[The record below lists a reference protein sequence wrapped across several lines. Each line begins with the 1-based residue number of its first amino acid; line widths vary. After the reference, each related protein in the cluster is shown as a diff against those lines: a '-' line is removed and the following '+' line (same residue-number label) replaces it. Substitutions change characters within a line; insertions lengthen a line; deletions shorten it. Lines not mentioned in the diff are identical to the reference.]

1 MGSSKSPTA
10 PAQGASL
17 SDLAEVIHSRAWNR
31 LQEIVQRL
39 NILVELVDEG
49 LTPLLPP
56 FDGRPASAVRRLR
69 VRLDDAALREAIQR
83 SMQTLTS
90 RWATLAGVRILCVPI
105 PRERGGAAGVL
116 LLANERPDEPE
127 FGGQGDLERV
137 GSWLASALELQ
148 LASSASA
155 ESSDLSRLSSL
166 CRLLNQTIAIGSER
180 ELIRTFIEALA
191 VWEDFDSV
199 AYLGDLTGRFSLELS
214 LPGSDRTLAP
224 QFINEDPVPERVT
237 VIRLTP
243 TDRER
248 LGFRETRAV
257 VISHLP
263 RQAPSHWLIAAL
275 GDTDSRSEERL
286 ALYVDVLGQAF
297 SEAHAVESSRLS
309 WAMLQHLLDAGES
322 VTRAA
327 HGAMTEMSEV
337 VDATTCFAVSRA
349 DGTRVLTVGDA
360 ARVLTLPAP
369 ITQPDRLILPVEVAP
384 PYTAAIGMCRS
395 REHPF
400 TPREEKLLQ
409 AAAATL
415 SAWLIAV
422 ARRIPTASDRRI
434 GTRSFD
440 QIVEQHAS
448 DAAVRQND
456 ISLIVV
462 SPSRS
467 APRPDAMHEWTGQ
480 MRRRLRATD
489 LAGQLT
495 SGSVGILLLD
505 TPMERAL
512 VVAQRVRESIGSS
525 QGLGTPMAIS
535 IGVAG
540 RSAGSM
546 PTQSLLSEA
555 QARAAI
561 DGPEP

>member
-1 MGSSKSPTA
+1 MPQA
-10 PAQGASL
+10 V
-17 SDLAEVIHSRAWNR
+17 SDLAEIIHSRAWSR

-39 NILVELVDEG
+39 NILVELVDDG
-49 LTPLLPP
+49 LTPVLPP

-69 VRLDDAALREAIQR
+69 VRLDDESLRDAIRR
-83 SMQTLTS
+83 SMQTLAA
-90 RWATLAGVRILCVPI
+90 RWVTVGGVRIVCAPI
-105 PRERGGAAGVL
+105 PKERGGAAGVL
-116 LLANERPDEPE
+116 LLSSERPDDSE
-127 FGGQGDLERV
+127 FGGQGDLQRV
-137 GSWLASALELQ
+137 GSWLASALEVQ
-148 LASSASA
+148 LASSVPAD
-155 ESSDLSRLSSL
+155 SSDLSRLSSL
-166 CRLLNQTIAIGSER
+166 CRLLNETIATGSER

-199 AYLGDLTGRFSLELS
+199 AYVGDLTGRFSLELS

-224 QFINEDPVPERVT
+224 PCIHQDPVPERAT
-237 VIRLTP
+237 VIRLAPAT
-243 TDRER
+243 RER
-248 LGFRETRAV
+248 LGFRGTAGV
-257 VISHLP
+257 VIAHLP

-275 GDTDSRSEERL
+275 GDTDAPGEERL
-286 ALYVDVLGQAF
+286 ALYVDVLGQAL

-309 WAMLQHLLDAGES
+309 WAMLQHLLDAGDS

-327 HGAMTEMSEV
+327 HAAMAEMSGV
-337 VDATTCFAVSRA
+337 VKASACFAVSRP
-349 DGTRVLTVGDA
+349 DGFRVLTVGDA

-369 ITQPDRLILPVEVAP
+369 VTQPDRLILPVEMAP
-384 PYTAAIGMCRS
+384 PYTAAIGICRS
-395 REHPF
+395 HEQPF

-422 ARRIPTASDRRI
+422 ARRIPTASDRR
-434 GTRSFD
+434 TAARSFD

-448 DAAVRQND
+448 DAGVRRND

-467 APRPDAMHEWTGQ
+467 AQRPDAMHEWTGQ

-505 TPMERAL
+505 TPVERAL
-512 VVAQRVRESIGSS
+512 VVAQRVKESIGSL
-525 QGLGTPMAIS
+525 QEAGAPAAIS
-535 IGVAG
+535 IGLAG
-540 RSAGSM
+540 RSAGHT
-546 PTQSLLSEA
+546 PTGSVLSDAE
-555 QARAAI
+555 ARAAI
-561 DGPEP
+561 DGPDPQSAGSLRAP

>member
-1 MGSSKSPTA
+1 
-10 PAQGASL
+10 
-17 SDLAEVIHSRAWNR
+17 

-39 NILVELVDEG
+39 NILVELVDDS

-69 VRLDDAALREAIQR
+69 VRLDDESLRDAIHR
-83 SMQTLTS
+83 SMQTLAARS
-90 RWATLAGVRILCVPI
+90 VTLVGVRVVCVPI

-116 LLANERPDEPE
+116 LLASERSDESE

-137 GSWLASALELQ
+137 GSWLAGTLEIQ
-148 LASSASA
+148 LASSAPA
-155 ESSDLSRLSSL
+155 DSSDLSRLSSL
-166 CRLLNQTIAIGSER
+166 CRLLNQAIASGSER

-199 AYLGDLTGRFSLELS
+199 AYVGDLTGRFSLELS

-224 QFINEDPVPERVT
+224 PIIHEDPVPERAT

-243 TDRER
+243 ANQER
-248 LGFRETRAV
+248 LGFRGTADV
-257 VISHLP
+257 VVSHLP

-297 SEAHAVESSRLS
+297 SEAQAVESSRLS

-327 HGAMTEMSEV
+327 HGAMAEMSEV
-337 VDATTCFAVSRA
+337 VNASACFAVSRA
-349 DGTRVLTVGDA
+349 DGFRVLTVGDA

-369 ITQPDRLILPVEVAP
+369 VTQPDRLILPVEVAP
-384 PYTAAIGMCRS
+384 PYTAAIGISRS
-395 REHPF
+395 HEHPF
-400 TPREEKLLQ
+400 RPREEKLLQ

-422 ARRIPTASDRRI
+422 ARRIPTAGDRR
-434 GTRSFD
+434 TTARSFD

-448 DAAVRQND
+448 DAGVRQND

-467 APRPDAMHEWTGQ
+467 APRPDAMHEWTGEI
-480 MRRRLRATD
+480 RRRLRATD

-495 SGSVGILLLD
+495 SGNVGILLLD

-512 VVAQRVRESIGSS
+512 VVAHRVRESIGSS
-525 QGLGTPMAIS
+525 QGLRTSPAIS
-535 IGVAG
+535 IGIAG
-540 RSAGSM
+540 RSAGSTSTE
-546 PTQSLLSEA
+546 PLLSEA
-555 QARAAI
+555 QARAAM
-561 DGPEP
+561 DGPEA